1 MKRALI
7 FILLLTGCCTAF
19 AAEPDL
25 ILTPDGLGPVKLGMS
40 EKELQ
45 VVLREKLE
53 YDYDPFV
60 HHACGTVSTK
70 RGQALGV
77 SYTLES
83 GRVTRISID
92 FFDKEPR
99 SPVRTEAGI
108 GLDATVEEVKQA
120 YGDRLVVK
128 PHPNDP
134 SWHYLVA
141 DTPDHSRAIIFETN
155 GTKVIHF
162 RVGDYPKIAQP
173 DGCV

>member
-70 RGQALGV
+70 RSQALGI

-83 GRVTRISID
+83 ARVTRISID

-108 GLDATVEEVKQA
+108 APDAVFRGVRQRRMPPVCKFN
-120 YGDRLVVK
+120 LV
-128 PHPNDP
+128 
-134 SWHYLVA
+134 WYCF
-141 DTPDHSRAIIFETN
+141 TRCFDHIKSRDYWIPASAGMT
-155 GTKVIHF
+155 TKMQLRHSI
-162 RVGDYPKIAQP
+162 K
-173 DGCV
+173 